1 MQPDPQP
8 IRGIRGYA
16 ENAAEL
22 IARYESLTFPYKHE
36 AALHLLPS
44 EPCAAVDIGA
54 GTGAD
59 AAWLAA
65 QGHRVV
71 AVEPTNVFREYG
83 VAHHRSSLIEWVNDA
98 LPRLE
103 QLTDRKHEFGLV
115 MLTAVRMHLDE
126 QERQDAMPVLASL
139 LASGGTLVMALRH
152 GPVPSERTMFQVSAH
167 ETVALAELNGLEC
180 ILNVHE
186 QSRLAANREAGVSW
200 TRLVF
205 KRNSATPNPS
215 FKRTRSGR
223 LRRPP
228 RSA

>member
-8 IRGIRGYA
+8 VRGIRGYA
-16 ENAAEL
+16 QNAAVL

-44 EPCAAVDIGA
+44 VPCAALDIGA

-59 AAWLAA
+59 ASWLAA

-71 AVEPTNVFREYG
+71 AVEPTNVFREFG
-83 VAHHRSSLIEWVNDA
+83 VVHHRSSLIQWINDA
-98 LPRLE
+98 LPSLE
-103 QLTDRKHEFGLV
+103 QLSERKDEFGLV
-115 MLTAVRMHLDE
+115 MLTAVWMHLDE
-126 QERQDAMPVLASL
+126 QERRDAMPVVASL
-139 LASGGTLVMALRH
+139 LASGGILVMALRH
-152 GPVPSERTMFQVSAH
+152 GPVPSERTLFQVSAH

-186 QSRLAANREAGVSW
+186 RSRLAANREAGVSW

-205 KRNSATPNPS
+205 KRNPATPRYS
-215 FKRTRSGR
+215 FHT
-223 LRRPP
+223 
-228 RSA
+228 